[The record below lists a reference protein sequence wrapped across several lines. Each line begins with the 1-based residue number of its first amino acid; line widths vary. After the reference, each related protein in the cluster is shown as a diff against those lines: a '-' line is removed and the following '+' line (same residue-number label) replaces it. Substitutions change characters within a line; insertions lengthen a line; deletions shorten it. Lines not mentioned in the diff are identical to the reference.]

1 MLNVLLGYWAWILF
15 PAGFLA
21 MWPMLVMMPLRHRYA
36 NERPLE
42 LPNAI
47 RLHGQRKR
55 RFLLKLALIAAA
67 LFVGEALFRMYGGR
81 LWGWTVP
88 WGW

>member
-1 MLNVLLGYWAWILF
+1 
-15 PAGFLA
+15 
-21 MWPMLVMMPLRHRYA
+21 MPLRHRYA

-42 LPNAI
+42 TPLESGDAT

-55 RFLLKLALIAAA
+55 RFLLKLALIAGA
-67 LFVGEALFRMYGGR
+67 LFVGEMLFRMYGGK
-81 LWGWTVP
+81 LWDLPVP